1 MASEQKQSG
10 RPARPWKFLGPD
22 DRTELDPE
30 GTMRNIGE
38 GHRHVRTSVER
49 IGLTL
54 TFWRLVFFWAHFKVV
69 VAQE

>member
-1 MASEQKQSG
+1 M
-10 RPARPWKFLGPD
+10 GPD

-38 GHRHVRTSVER
+38 GHRYVRTSVER